1 MADRCRLCGRGRND
15 ASVYCSFHQRAHA
28 GLADAFERWRTA
40 LDIDWIEFL
49 KEVRENP
56 GTGEWAA
63 EVAEDLLETGHLK
76 TP

>member
-1 MADRCRLCGRGRND
+1 MEDRCRLCGRRREE
-15 ASVYCSFHQRAHA
+15 ASVHCSYHQRAHA
-28 GLADAFERWRTA
+28 NLLDAFERWRTA

-49 KEVRENP
+49 REVRGNP

-63 EVAEDLLETGHLK
+63 EVAEDLLRTDHQK

>member
-1 MADRCRLCGRGRND
+1 MENRCRLCGRGRSQ

-28 GLADAFERWRTA
+28 SLLDAFKRWKMA
-40 LDIDWIEFL
+40 LDIDWIDFL

-63 EVAEDLLETGHLK
+63 EVAKDLMEKGHL
-76 TP
+76 TR